1 MNLFRCKKRT
11 LLLQK
16 NFNKFTNKTLTIMEK
31 MLEANGQE
39 ELCLSEK
46 EIFRKIWMSPRKVF
60 KFINDTNYNELTT
73 VLLIFGGIAST
84 LNNASSRN
92 IGDYVPLWAVLIACV
107 VGGGIFGWI
116 SIYIYAALLSWTGK
130 WLKGVGNT
138 KSLLRMM
145 SCAIIPSLVI
155 ILLFIL
161 RIILYGNEVFQSNMD
176 IYSKGAFTIMV
187 YAFTAFVE
195 VAIVIW
201 TLVILVIGI
210 SEVQKLSVW
219 KSILNMILPVL
230 LLIAVYLMVS
240 ALAFIIR
247 ELLN

>member
-1 MNLFRCKKRT
+1 
-11 LLLQK
+11 
-16 NFNKFTNKTLTIMEK
+16 MEK
-31 MLEANGQE
+31 KLDANGQE

-60 KFINDTNYNELTT
+60 KFINDSNYNELTT

-84 LNNASSRN
+84 LNNASGRN
-92 IGDYVPLWAVLIACV
+92 IGDHVPLWAVLIACV
-107 VGGGIFGWI
+107 FGGAIFGWI
-116 SIYIYAALLSWTGK
+116 SFYIYAALLSWTGK

-138 KSLLRMM
+138 TSLLRMM
-145 SCAIIPSLVI
+145 SCAIIPSLII

-161 RIILYGNEVFQSNMD
+161 RIILYGNEVFQSNFD
-176 IYSKGAFTIMV
+176 IYGKGTLTIMV

-195 VAIVIW
+195 VAIGIW

-210 SEVQKLSVW
+210 SEVQKLSIW
-219 KSILNMILPVL
+219 KSILNMILPVIV
-230 LLIAVYLMVS
+230 LIAVYLMVS